1 MLKNDNHNS
10 SVCAFESQI
19 VSYLYAEINPTEKV
33 EFESHVENCK
43 NCADEIAAFSGIR
56 SSIKEWREI
65 EFSTLETPALK
76 IPQANLVNGK
86 NQTGEK
92 TTSLFEN
99 LRNLFGFSNAWTQA
113 AAAFAVSAVCFG
125 LVFIIFNFSGGEDFA
140 ANQNKVEIKHK
151 IKQSELPVNNVTT
164 VETNDVLPKKS
175 VEENFV
181 NNDNSTEK
189 KINENEIIQAVN
201 KFAGNKIHNKK
212 RSREMQPKKP
222 SETQTANELKKPK
235 AKPLEQEPKL
245 TNFSDESED
254 DSLRLA
260 DLFDEVETR

>member
-1 MLKNDNHNS
+1 MLKNDNHES
-10 SVCAFESQI
+10 SACAFESQV

-33 EFESHVENCK
+33 EFESHIENCI

-76 IPQANLVNGK
+76 IPQANFLNGK

-92 TTSLFEN
+92 TMSLFEN
-99 LRNLFGFSNAWTQA
+99 LRNLFGFSNAWTQV
-113 AAAFAVSAVCFG
+113 AAAFAILAVCFG
-125 LVFIIFNFSGGEDFA
+125 LVFVIFNFSNGEDFA
-140 ANQNKVEIKHK
+140 ANQNKLELKPE
-151 IKQSELPVNNVTT
+151 IKQSEIPVNNVTN
-164 VETNDVLPKKS
+164 VEKKEDLPEKL

-181 NNDNSTEK
+181 NNNNSTEK
-189 KINENEIIQAVN
+189 KIFEKETIQAVN
-201 KFAGNKIHNKK
+201 KSVDNKIRNKE
-212 RSREMQPKKP
+212 RTREIQPKKP
-222 SETQTANELKKPK
+222 SETQTANELKKSK

-245 TNFSDESED
+245 TNFSDDSED
-254 DSLRLA
+254 NSLRLA